1 MARWSPS
8 SWSSRGGKFVAR
20 KSVIA
25 HNRVYRSD
33 VFRVSHSMHEEN
45 GRKVAPEQ
53 VRLCS
58 RRDRLP
64 KRIRLRAYFSAAHIR
79 TRASAPAH
87 VHGSWIA
94 RTARLQYTDNSVIF
108 VLWPPIDYR
117 SMINVINV
125 INVVSLSL
133 RVAEKIVYVF
143 FIFFLIFLLTFP
155 RPTVSLWS
163 MIRDGLLCNGMLCA
177 TILIWRWIRSSV
189 CGLVAQIF
197 VIAGADWNKRGCI
210 NLHARSH
217 YSRIAL
223 HNVTILQGVTLNSFD
238 EDNDVVPQRAVVR
251 WINFFVQS
259 FFFQILTS
267 SLSLSF
273 SLSLSPSKCN
283 SFLYFFFWF
292 RLRTKILVFV
302 ESLEK

>member
-1 MARWSPS
+1 
-8 SWSSRGGKFVAR
+8 
-20 KSVIA
+20 
-25 HNRVYRSD
+25 
-33 VFRVSHSMHEEN
+33 MHEEN

-94 RTARLQYTDNSVIF
+94 RTARLQYTDSSVIF
-108 VLWPPIDYR
+108 VLWPSIDYR

-292 RLRTKILVFV
+292 RLRTKIRIVFV